1 VRARQRPRSIEV
13 STTQQIERIIAP
25 EFSADLGA
33 RDLESLRAMRAEC
46 SSVEHAVSYTRRLAQ
61 GRYEILT
68 AEQERRSSGASV
80 GDLVADLPR
89 ILGDDRGR
97 TSAPN
102 ARHTVTDEPL
112 VDIEWGPRGRLVAD
126 DSLVTL
132 DGLSDA
138 DLGEMRGALAD
149 FERDLSEY
157 RRELHRVLDAIER
170 EIATRAAADV
180 G

>member
-1 VRARQRPRSIEV
+1 VRPTQRI
-13 STTQQIERIIAP
+13 QRIIAP
-25 EFSADLGA
+25 EFSADLDA
-33 RDLESLRAMRAEC
+33 RDLESLRSMRAEC
-46 SSVEHAVSYTRRLAQ
+46 SSIEHAVSYTRRIVQ
-61 GRYEILT
+61 GRFEILT
-68 AEQERRSSGASV
+68 AEQERRASGASV

-97 TSAPN
+97 ASVPN
-102 ARHTVTDEPL
+102 ARHTVADEPL
-112 VDIEWGPRGRLVAD
+112 VDIDWGPRGRLVAD

-132 DGLSDA
+132 DGISDA
-138 DLGEMRGALAD
+138 ELVEMCDELGE

-157 RRELHRVLDAIER
+157 RHELHRVLDVIER

>member
-1 VRARQRPRSIEV
+1 MV
-13 STTQQIERIIAP
+13 AP
-25 EFSADLGA
+25 EFSADLDR

-46 SSVEHAVSYTRRLAQ
+46 SSIETAVSYTRRLAQ
-61 GRYEILT
+61 GRFEILT
-68 AEQERRSSGASV
+68 AEQTRRESGGTV

-97 TSAPN
+97 ATTTT
-102 ARHTVTDEPL
+102 ARHSVADEPV
-112 VDIEWGPRGRLVAD
+112 VDIDWGARGSLIAD

-132 DGLSDA
+132 DGLPDG
-138 DLGEMRGALAD
+138 DLAEMLGALRE
-149 FERDLSEY
+149 FERELSEY
-157 RRELHRVLDAIER
+157 RRELHRVLDAIEH

>member
-1 VRARQRPRSIEV
+1 
-13 STTQQIERIIAP
+13 
-25 EFSADLGA
+25 
-33 RDLESLRAMRAEC
+33 MRTEC
-46 SSVEHAVSYTRRLAQ
+46 SSIEHAVSYTRRLAQ
-61 GRYEILT
+61 GRFEILT
-68 AEQERRSSGASV
+68 AEQERRASGASV

-97 TSAPN
+97 ASAAD
-102 ARHTVTDEPL
+102 ARHAIADEPII
-112 VDIEWGPRGRLVAD
+112 DIDWGARGRLVAD
-126 DSLVTL
+126 DSLAAL

-138 DLGEMRGALAD
+138 ELAETRDALRE
-149 FERDLSEY
+149 FEHDLSEY